1 MERLLPVGTIRPPR
15 SAPLLTPSL
24 PPSRSL
30 SAVVGRSHSFD
41 RAPNEIRAFAALK
54 ERARFG
60 RRRRARGAEDLGGE
74 CRGGEGVIGRDRS
87 RWQRLTL
94 CSRKAVCPTS
104 ASNRLVNETHKLLQ
118 PSSLI
123 LTLSCVFYRG
133 NFSSRHA
140 LFCEFLILKVTWR
153 EKT

>member
-1 MERLLPVGTIRPPR
+1 MDRLLPVGTIRPPR
-15 SAPLLTPSL
+15 SAPLLTHSL

-60 RRRRARGAEDLGGE
+60 RRRRAAPRIWEG
-74 CRGGEGVIGRDRS
+74 RGGEGVIGRDRS